1 MLKITIL
8 LMIFVALTSCEK
20 TVPVESGIPDGTYI
34 GTYNRQF
41 VWADSDTAIVT
52 ITFSGNQWSGS
63 SNMEKYPALCNG
75 IYSIIGDSINFEN
88 KCEWTADF
96 DWSLI
101 LSGKYILIRSGD
113 TIEFIND
120 HRSAISDTYVD
131 IYKISKQE

>member
-1 MLKITIL
+1 
-8 LMIFVALTSCEK
+8 MIFVALTSCEK
-20 TVPVESGIPDGTYI
+20 TIPVEAGIPDGTYF

-41 VWADSDTAIVT
+41 VWADSDTANIT

-63 SNMEKYPALCNG
+63 SNIEKYPALCNG

-88 KCEWTADF
+88 TCEWTADF

-120 HRSAISDTYVD
+120 HRSATSDTYVD